1 MFWNS
6 QVGLLRPLLGLNW
19 FNWSWTGLTNKLRK
33 RTLGSGP
40 GQEPWDLGRS
50 LSSLIGPPV
59 VLPPLL
65 LLCLRINH
73 RTEGFMGKQR
83 A

>member
-19 FNWSWTGLTNKLRK
+19 FNWSRTGLANKLRK
-33 RTLGSGP
+33 WTLGFGF
-40 GQEPWDLGRS
+40 GQESWDLGRS

-59 VLPPLL
+59 VLPLLL

>member
-19 FNWSWTGLTNKLRK
+19 FNWSWTGLTNKLR
-33 RTLGSGP
+33 TWTMGFGSG
-40 GQEPWDLGRS
+40 QESWDLGQS

-59 VLPPLL
+59 VLPLLL

-73 RTEGFMGKQR
+73 RTGGFMGKQR